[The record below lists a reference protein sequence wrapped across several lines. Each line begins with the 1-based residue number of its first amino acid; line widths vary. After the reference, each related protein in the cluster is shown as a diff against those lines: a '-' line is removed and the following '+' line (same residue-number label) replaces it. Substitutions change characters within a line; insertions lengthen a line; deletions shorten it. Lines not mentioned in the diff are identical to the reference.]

1 MLDDLILGP
10 TYDYMINREGIIT
23 NQYATVNIVVVYG
36 EETTVTIY
44 MQTSDGKLRNIVVRA
59 WNHDYK
65 TPIGKECATI
75 LQETDEKKAFGLMQ
89 RRHPLILGIKGVSS
103 WEDILLME
111 KGEFTTASLYD
122 LTKFGGYDFE
132 NAKCQL
138 QALAMRKTI
147 ISAKNAYMAEDRK
160 PVSAD
165 NLQVGYKIIAMPVQT
180 QSTILAIRQSA

>member
-1 MLDDLILGP
+1 M
-10 TYDYMINREGIIT
+10 YVYMRN
-23 NQYATVNIVVVYG
+23 YLFC
-36 EETTVTIY
+36 
-44 MQTSDGKLRNIVVRA
+44 KLVCKQQACYVISC
-59 WNHDYK
+59 Y
-65 TPIGKECATI
+65 
-75 LQETDEKKAFGLMQ
+75 
-89 RRHPLILGIKGVSS
+89 
-103 WEDILLME
+103 
-111 KGEFTTASLYD
+111 
-122 LTKFGGYDFE
+122 KFGGYDFE